1 MNGRN
6 LLLDTNAIIAL
17 LDGDKI
23 VVELVDNSIIHI
35 SFVTELESLSYQSLT
50 PKDKII
56 IQNLLN
62 DCIIIELNSEIK
74 KLTVELRT
82 KYKLKLPDAIIAA
95 TACYYQL
102 PLISADKAFNKVKE
116 IELVQ
121 FLD

>member
-17 LDGDKI
+17 LDGNKI
-23 VVELVDNSIIHI
+23 VIELANNNILHI
-35 SFVTELESLSYQSLT
+35 SFVSELESLSYQKLT
-50 PKDKII
+50 AQEKTV
-56 IQNLLN
+56 IQNLLD

-74 KLTVELRT
+74 KLTVILRT

-95 TACYYQL
+95 TAYYYQL
-102 PLISADKAFNKVKE
+102 PLISADKAFSKVNE